1 MHSSLE
7 IILASGVRM
16 MRRCVESGTTENSI
30 LSPDPLHFFC
40 GIRLG
45 LIRHTIS
52 LGGCE
57 QDDIHSCR
65 SKFLVDTATPSAS
78 ASPKMCHKVLC
89 VLNKSVHRKTIFV
102 SFLFWSVG

>member
-30 LSPDPLHFFC
+30 LSPDPLPFFC

-45 LIRHTIS
+45 LIRHTTS
-52 LGGCE
+52 LGGWE
-57 QDDIHSCR
+57 QETTSCR
-65 SKFLVDTATPSAS
+65 SNFLVDTATPSAS
-78 ASPKMCHKVLC
+78 ASPKMCHKVVC
-89 VLNKSVHRKTIFV
+89 VLNKSVHRTTIFL